1 MSQATLAKAE
11 AAKKYIENMYR
22 IQSQNLE
29 ERKQRCV
36 VGRYRG
42 SWSAAR
48 ALDDRSHRKGRPHR
62 RRKTEQ
68 ELEQAALSEE
78 QRRERLRQQ
87 AAEET
92 NYTRLQRQRLCA
104 EDFEALTIIGRGA
117 FGEVRNVKLFLWE
130 RADLHYTT
138 TVSELGSP
146 AASVQVRVCREKS
159 TGKIFAMKK
168 LKKAEMV
175 RRGQVHAG
183 MGWCAAI
190 PSSSVLNLS
199 VQAVCWLL
207 LTHNSSHMLSATLQ
221 SGRAMHI
228 GLPLPRNCL
237 QVDHVKAER
246 NVLVDSRNDHMVKLY
261 YSFQAMG
268 R

>member
-1 MSQATLAKAE
+1 M
-11 AAKKYIENMYR
+11 R
-22 IQSQNLE
+22 
-29 ERKQRCV
+29 
-36 VGRYRG
+36 RG
-42 SWSAAR
+42 KVQGNWSAAR

-62 RRKTEQ
+62 RGKTEQ

-104 EDFEALTIIGRGA
+104 DDFEALTIIGRGA
-117 FGEVRNVKLFLWE
+117 FGEVRIVKLFLWE
-130 RADLHYTT
+130 RADLLYTT
-138 TVSELGSP
+138 TVSALGLP
-146 AASVQVRVCREKS
+146 VASVQVRLCREKT

-183 MGWCAAI
+183 MGCCAAI
-190 PSSSVLNLS
+190 SQQRCFVSVH
-199 VQAVCWLL
+199 AAICWLL
-207 LTHNSSHMLSATLQ
+207 LTHNSSHMLSATLRGL
-221 SGRAMHI
+221 GRAMHI